1 MDKEFLDSLNKH
13 DNTFKRLGDREPATY
28 LEAQS
33 VVEHIRAE
41 KGYLDAEVV
50 RELHGNSRRTQEII
64 FNIVKLKRET
74 EAAYTTNIS
83 EQLYSS
89 KYRFLYELIQNADD
103 SVFAGADRKRL
114 SPFLRFEVNPD
125 SLIVETNEDG
135 FRRRNVEAIC
145 ATGRSSKKATKT
157 DDHIG
162 EKGFGFKSVFS
173 IADDVHIQSGLW
185 SFRFRHRQGEDG
197 LGMVTPLDAS
207 PEELP
212 PDVTTRMVLRF
223 TDDARQSYARLLIAI
238 QDIPDTTLLF
248 LRRLRMIQ
256 FIVTNISGQR
266 EKTFFSRRDSPLRRV
281 ISRWRETDDCSL
293 TEDCTY
299 LLFKATR
306 LNMPHHERRK
316 DRIEAQ
322 VELAFPINSD
332 NGQPKLSASGH
343 HVFAFLPLQRVAQLQ
358 FLIHSDFVTS
368 ASRESVVDCAWND
381 ALYDEVANT
390 FATAVSGTF
399 ATSDHALRYA
409 WLDYLPEKA
418 MDHPWKTL
426 YSALLERI
434 QVQNVFQTM
443 ERRQFKSLLQV
454 RDVATAALYQGKP
467 ILSDLADD
475 VYLASEY
482 TYSHKQRLVE
492 LGLKSITWFEF
503 LDRLQADLVSAQSK
517 IRTTNSADPWHE
529 AFAKLMVIPF
539 RTQSRN
545 LDAVRDRIK
554 KLALIPLTGRNQW
567 TGAPNISFGGST
579 NVYFAFTGT
588 TPIPERLSL
597 RLLDKIASQ
606 NQTRRAF
613 YKALGVEDCPKETV
627 FTKIKARHSTI
638 RFADE
643 IADDLRYMYHQCY
656 NLEDI
661 RSWVC
666 VSALFFPGYAARARD
681 LELYLPSG
689 GEFDMY
695 NLIPSH
701 KSNML
706 CLSPPS
712 HSEYSILSH
721 EIFHAEPPAV
731 RVNDIDWKTWL
742 VHATGAM
749 YFLLLHKGIGFL
761 HKFSDRLSV
770 GLKIVLK
777 QNPAKFLSTLRAHWS
792 VYQHSA
798 HVVAAEL
805 GACSVPCKSGKSVS
819 LNTTYLP
826 TTEILAEIDRLDLGE
841 DNLPLLALPEGK
853 LDVKSYRTWRFLED
867 FGVTSKPDLRLY
879 KIAIQSKSRSSAPDL
894 GKLVEIYR
902 SIASLA
908 TLAEYTSLRSLF
920 GDDYLIWDSH
930 ETDWVRSSE
939 CILDGPE
946 FITFKSVLPRS
957 YERDDLLDGFFANI
971 LEIPGLLLEDIL
983 DEITHRHENCPDD
996 TSIPIMHD
1004 IYAFLDS
1011 KASNDDD
1018 WRTIKARF
1026 KESKMILGEGGT
1038 WHTLET
1044 CVWHSP
1050 FALSDFQDLS
1060 PLYNSLEEFFVKR
1073 LNVKKASPSLLINE
1087 VKRMAETP
1095 SPCVHDIRT
1104 RLIEI
1109 GMMLARTSING
1120 SVSKALMSLKDTKF
1134 LPKKMNDGVS
1144 ALVGKTDDFAIAD
1157 HRRYCDAL
1165 ADQDVLLDF
1174 DVHEVQILHVVF
1186 EHMGLTQRYLSAMV
1200 REVSMVGETL
1210 LKDEQLSQQLH
1221 AKAYALYCCAAKYK
1235 SSKALRNDSALFEQI
1250 SQAIIYTT
1258 DDITTNLVLSL
1269 PSRFIS
1275 VESDRLAINHDL
1287 FDGQIEIYVPAD
1299 EQQRR
1304 SCYRSQLPKVLA
1316 TILKVPLIATF
1327 DISSIVSC
1335 SLLDLENVLIEQDIS
1350 SVEWIEQP
1358 VIFIPDVVLEERP
1371 STPALTIAESEAATL
1386 VNTGVGPIT
1395 PEATPMRYRRSVSR
1409 LDPED
1414 FIETAPPEQYPDLIE
1429 QVVGSARQAGHRY
1442 RNVEADEVYEPILRS
1457 QNREFDHSA
1466 TFGVRSGNGF
1476 IHDRRIGA
1484 AGEAYV
1490 FELLTTLNIPNF
1502 TEANWR
1508 STIRGELSR
1517 STRFADMTNWTGRET
1532 ADIVYKDTSG
1542 VLTQYLRDH
1551 SEGDFPPQIRE
1562 DHNFDECP
1570 IEYYLEVK
1578 STTGPCGTRFYMS
1591 GGQYKRMEMMKLGQL
1606 RQPSKVYVLMRVFDL
1621 MTAEVD
1627 MKIFVDPL
1635 GQPGTKL
1642 EFEADQW
1649 FVTTK

>member
-1 MDKEFLDSLNKH
+1 MDNEFPDSLNKH
-13 DNTFKRLGDREPATY
+13 DDTFKRLGDREPATY

-50 RELHGNSRRTQEII
+50 RELHGNSRRTQEIV

-627 FTKIKARHSTI
+627 FAMIKLHHTHLESDGAV
-638 RFADE
+638 
-643 IADDLRYMYHQCY
+643 DDLRYMYHQGY
-656 NLEDI
+656 DLDDS

-666 VSALFFPGYAARARD
+666 VSAFHSPRYATGARD
-681 LELYLPSG
+681 LELYLPSD

-695 NLIPSH
+695 NLLPSH
-701 KSNML
+701 ASNMASSL
-706 CLSPPS
+706 RPS
-712 HSEYSILSH
+712 HSGYSILSH
-721 EIFHAEPPAV
+721 EIFHAEPAAV
-731 RVNDIDWKTWL
+731 RVNELDWKAWL
-742 VHATGAM
+742 VRATGAM
-749 YFLLLHKGIGFL
+749 YFPPLSHHKSTGSFL
-761 HKFSDRLSV
+761 TLSA
-770 GLKIVLK
+770 GLSTVLK

-805 GACSVPCKSGKSVS
+805 GCCSVPCKSGKSMS

-826 TTEILAEIDRLDLGE
+826 TTETLAEIDRFGLDE
-841 DNLPLLALPEGK
+841 DNFPLLALPEGT
-853 LDVKSYRTWRFLED
+853 LDETSYRSWKFLED
-867 FGVTSKPDLRLY
+867 FGVCSKPDMEFY
-879 KIAIQSKSRSSAPDL
+879 KQAIVSKFEELEPEL
-894 GKLVEIYR
+894 FEVVEIYR

-908 TLAEYTSLRSLF
+908 TLADYTSLRSLF
-920 GDDYLIWDSH
+920 HDDYLIWDSH
-930 ETDWVRSSE
+930 ETLWVGSSE
-939 CILDGPE
+939 CLLDGPE
-946 FITFKSVLPRS
+946 FITFKSVLSRS

-971 LEIPGLLLEDIL
+971 LDISGLLLEQIL
-983 DEITHRHENCPDD
+983 DEITYRHENCPDD
-996 TSIPIMHD
+996 TGIPIMHD
-1004 IYAFLDS
+1004 IYAFLAS

-1018 WRTIKARF
+1018 WRIIKARF
-1026 KESKMILGEGGT
+1026 KESKMILGEGDT

-1087 VKRMAETP
+1087 VKRMAETT
-1095 SPCVHDIRT
+1095 SPRVHDIRT

-1109 GMMLARTSING
+1109 GMMLARTSIDD

-1134 LPKKMNDGVS
+1134 LPKKMNDGVLV
-1144 ALVGKTDDFAIAD
+1144 LVGKTDDFAIAD

-1186 EHMGLTQRYLSAMV
+1186 EYMGLTKRYLSAMV

-1235 SSKALRNDSALFEQI
+1235 SSKALRSDSALFEQI

-1269 PSRFIS
+1269 PSRSIS
-1275 VESDRLAINHDL
+1275 VESDRLAIHHDL
-1287 FDGQIEIYVPAD
+1287 SDGQIKIYVPAD

-1304 SCYRSQLPKVLA
+1304 SCYRSQLPKVLV
-1316 TILKVPLIATF
+1316 TILEVPLIATF

-1350 SVEWIEQP
+1350 SVEWIERP
-1358 VIFIPDVVLEERP
+1358 VIFIPDVAVEQRP
-1371 STPALTIAESEAATL
+1371 STPASTIAESEAATL
-1386 VNTGVGPIT
+1386 VNIGVGPIT
-1395 PEATPMRYRRSVSR
+1395 PEATTIRYRRSVSR

-1442 RNVEADEVYEPILRS
+1442 RNIEADDIYEPILRS

-1490 FELLTTLNIPNF
+1490 FELLTILNIPNF

-1517 STRFADMTNWTGRET
+1517 STRFADMTNWTGQET

-1542 VLTQYLRDH
+1542 ELTQYLRDH

-1562 DHNFDECP
+1562 DHSFDECP

-1591 GGQYKRMEMMKLGQL
+1591 GGQYKRMETMKLGQL

-1635 GQPGTKL
+1635 GQPGMKL
-1642 EFEADQW
+1642 EFEVEKW